1 MISLKKSYQRGTNLK
16 RARDNY
22 DIFKKNYQRG
32 TTLTRT
38 RDNYDIF

>member
-1 MISLKKSYQRGTNLK
+1 MISLKKLSK
-16 RARDNY
+16 RNNSLRTRDNY